1 MNQKNQLRTS
11 SWLTAA
17 LGVTASTCLFV
28 TAANAQVDPK
38 FTFATPEP
46 PPPVAVTPPAAADVT
61 PAPAPPGVEWK
72 AQSKG
77 GYNLS
82 SGNSQTQNLT
92 FGVNASRKEGNNKLA
107 LEGGMAYGTSKNLTP
122 IVDSATSTVVGLDRQ
137 EVVSTNNWIA
147 KGRYDRFLTLNNSLY
162 VSAQGAA
169 DKITGKKFF
178 GGGQIG
184 YSRQVFKSDRHLVV
198 AELGYDLTFES
209 YAKIG
214 AADAPPSV
222 SIHSARV
229 LVGETLKLTA
239 QTGVI
244 ASMESLFNLNKE
256 TKAEDASNGN
266 IGVKAFGDTRL
277 TGKLAVTSNLY
288 KSLSMGVGFT
298 FKYDQNPSRRP
309 LPKLPTGVSYP
320 VDPVGTPV
328 YVSYRYADTVD
339 TITEAT
345 LIYTFF

>member
-1 MNQKNQLRTS
+1 MPLGGHAKESKHMNQKNQLRKTS
-11 SWLTAA
+11 RLAAA
-17 LGVTASTCLFV
+17 LVVTASACLFA
-28 TAANAQVDPK
+28 TSANAQVDPK
-38 FTFATPEP
+38 FTFVAPDAP
-46 PPPVAVTPPAAADVT
+46 PPAAVTPP
-61 PAPAPPGVEWK
+61 VEWK

-92 FGVNASRKEGNNKLA
+92 FGMNASRKEGNNKLA
-107 LEGGMAYGTSKNLTP
+107 LEGGIAYGKSKNLVP
-122 IVDSATSTVVGLDRQ
+122 VADATNTVVSLDRQ

-147 KGRYDRFLTLNNSLY
+147 KGRYDRFLTANNSLY
-162 VSAQGAA
+162 VSGQGAA

-178 GGGQIG
+178 GGGQFG
-184 YSRQVFKSDRHLVV
+184 YSRQVFKNDRHLLV
-198 AELGYDLTFES
+198 AELGYDMTYES

-214 AADAPPSV
+214 TADAPASV

-239 QTGVI
+239 TTGIV
-244 ASMESLFNLNKE
+244 ASMEGLFNLNKE
-256 TKAEDASNGN
+256 TKAEDASNGS

-277 TGKLAVTSNLY
+277 LGKLAVTSTLY
-288 KSLSMGVGFT
+288 KSLSMGLGFT

-309 LPKLPTGVSYP
+309 LPGLPTGLAYP
-320 VDPVGTPV
+320 AATD
-328 YVSYRYADTVD
+328 YVAYRYADTVD